1 MDSFLFLPIADSSWF
16 FDNAVTVNRFD
27 PAPEC
32 SDDTYFVTMVVT
44 HKENPLQETV
54 TIKKDDE
61 ETVLSHTGLSD
72 DVNKRV
78 AVFGCFAPGTYAI
91 EISEGFSSDAWD
103 VLTVDNNSKDYSAFI
118 SSSSDGSTTSYWLE
132 IY

>member
-1 MDSFLFLPIADSSWF
+1 M
-16 FDNAVTVNRFD
+16 NRLD

-32 SDDTYFVTMVVT
+32 SDEAKLVTVVVT

-61 ETVLSHTGLSD
+61 TVLSHTGLSD
-72 DVNKRV
+72 DVHKRV
-78 AVFGCFAPGTYAI
+78 ATFGCFAPGTYAI
-91 EISEGFSSDAWD
+91 EVSEGFSSDAWD
-103 VLTVDNNSKDYSAFI
+103 TLDVFGSDDYSASI
-118 SSSSDGSTTSYWLE
+118 SSSSDGSTTSYWLD

>member
-16 FDNAVTVNRFD
+16 FDNAVTVNRLD

-32 SDDTYFVTMVVT
+32 SDDTYFVTIVVT

-61 ETVLSHTGLSD
+61 TVLSHTGLSD
-72 DVNKRV
+72 DVNRRV

-91 EISEGFSSDAWD
+91 EISEGFSSDVWD
-103 VLTVDNNSKDYSAFI
+103 VLIVNNSEDYSASIF
-118 SSSSDGSTTSYWLE
+118 SSSDGSTTSYWLE
-132 IY
+132 ID

>member
-1 MDSFLFLPIADSSWF
+1 
-16 FDNAVTVNRFD
+16 
-27 PAPEC
+27 
-32 SDDTYFVTMVVT
+32 MVVT

-61 ETVLSHTGLSD
+61 TLLSHTGLSD

-91 EISEGFSSDAWD
+91 EVSEGFSSDVWD
-103 VLTVDNNSKDYSAFI
+103 VLIVNNSEDYSASIFF
-118 SSSSDGSTTSYWLE
+118 SSDGSTTSYWLE
-132 IY
+132 ID

>member
-16 FDNAVTVNRFD
+16 FDNAVIVNRLD

-32 SDDTYFVTMVVT
+32 SDEAKLVTVVVT

-54 TIKKDDE
+54 TIKKDE

-91 EISEGFSSDAWD
+91 EVSEGFSSDAWD
-103 VLTVDNNSKDYSAFI
+103 TLDVFGSDDYSASI
-118 SSSSDGSTTSYWLE
+118 SSSSDGSTTSYWLD

>member
-1 MDSFLFLPIADSSWF
+1 MGSLLFLPIAYPSWF
-16 FDNAVTVNRFD
+16 FDNVVIVNRFD

-72 DVNKRV
+72 DVNRRV
-78 AVFGCFAPGTYAI
+78 AVFGCFAPGSHPI
-91 EISEGFSSDAWD
+91 EVSEGFSSGPWD
-103 VLTVDNNSKDYSAFI
+103 VLDVFDSEDYSTSF

>member
-1 MDSFLFLPIADSSWF
+1 MGSLLFLPIAYPSWF
-16 FDNAVTVNRFD
+16 FDNAITVNQLD

-78 AVFGCFAPGTYAI
+78 VVFGCFAPGTYAI
-91 EISEGFSSDAWD
+91 EVSEGFSSGPWD
-103 VLTVDNNSKDYSAFI
+103 VFDVFDSEDYSTSF
-118 SSSSDGSTTSYWLE
+118 SSSSDGSTTSYWLD

>member
-1 MDSFLFLPIADSSWF
+1 M
-16 FDNAVTVNRFD
+16 NRLD

-61 ETVLSHTGLSD
+61 TVLSHTGLSD
-72 DVNKRV
+72 DVNRRV
-78 AVFGCFAPGTYAI
+78 AVFGCFAPGTYAV

-103 VLTVDNNSKDYSAFI
+103 VLTAYNSDDYRIYF
-118 SSSSDGSTTSYWLE
+118 SSSSDGSTTSYWLY

>member
-1 MDSFLFLPIADSSWF
+1 MYVIVEDTCMDSFLFLPIADSSWF
-16 FDNAVTVNRFD
+16 FDNAVIVNRLD

-32 SDDTYFVTMVVT
+32 SDEAKLVTVVVI
-44 HKENPLQETV
+44 HKENPLQ
-54 TIKKDDE
+54 

-91 EISEGFSSDAWD
+91 EVSEGFSSDAWD
-103 VLTVDNNSKDYSAFI
+103 VLTVDNNSKDYSASI
-118 SSSSDGSTTSYWLE
+118 SSSSDGSTTSYWLD

>member
-1 MDSFLFLPIADSSWF
+1 MGSLLFLPIADSSWF
-16 FDNAVTVNRFD
+16 FTNVITVNQLD
-27 PAPEC
+27 SVSEC

-61 ETVLSHTGLSD
+61 TVLSHTGLSD

-91 EISEGFSSDAWD
+91 EVSEGFSSDAWD
-103 VLTVDNNSKDYSAFI
+103 TLDVFGSDDYSASI
-118 SSSSDGSTTSYWLE
+118 SSSSDGSTTSYWLD

>member
-1 MDSFLFLPIADSSWF
+1 M
-16 FDNAVTVNRFD
+16 NRLD

-54 TIKKDDE
+54 TIKKDD

-91 EISEGFSSDAWD
+91 EISEGFSSGPWD
-103 VLTVDNNSKDYSAFI
+103 VFDVFDSEDYSTSF
-118 SSSSDGSTTSYWLE
+118 SSSSDGSTTSYWLD

>member
-16 FDNAVTVNRFD
+16 FDNAVIVNRLD

-32 SDDTYFVTMVVT
+32 SDEAKLVTVVVI

-54 TIKKDDE
+54 TIKKDE

-72 DVNKRV
+72 DVNKGV

-103 VLTVDNNSKDYSAFI
+103 VLTVDNNSKDYSASI

-132 IY
+132 ID

>member
-16 FDNAVTVNRFD
+16 FDNAVIVNRLD

-32 SDDTYFVTMVVT
+32 RYEAKLVTVVVI

-54 TIKKDDE
+54 TIKKDE
-61 ETVLSHTGLSD
+61 ETVLSHTGLSN

-78 AVFGCFAPGTYAI
+78 AAFGCFAPGTYAI

-103 VLTVDNNSKDYSAFI
+103 VLTVDNNSKDYSASI
-118 SSSSDGSTTSYWLE
+118 SSSSDGSTTSYWLD

>member
-1 MDSFLFLPIADSSWF
+1 MGSLLFLPIADSSWF
-16 FDNAVTVNRFD
+16 FTNVITVNQLD
-27 PAPEC
+27 SVSEC

-54 TIKKDDE
+54 TIKKDD

-91 EISEGFSSDAWD
+91 EISEGFSSGPWD
-103 VLTVDNNSKDYSAFI
+103 VFDVFDSEDYSTSF
-118 SSSSDGSTTSYWLE
+118 SSSSDGSTTSYWLD